1 MFGNAIKSW
10 CKIALG
16 GVVVLVQLLF
26 YIITIIFRAITTV
39 FANLTFAGSQI
50 TVTLGII
57 IETLCEKGKAYHQ

>member
-1 MFGNAIKSW
+1 MFGNVIKHW
-10 CKIALG
+10 CKVVLG
-16 GVVVLVQLLF
+16 GVVFLVQLLF
-26 YIITIIFRAITTV
+26 CTITIIFRAITTA